1 MGVDVKP
8 CVCEA
13 DKLSQ
18 IEREEAKIIEDSC
31 EKVGDQWLMPYPWK
45 RDPKSLPD
53 NKVQAVKRLQA
64 TERRLAKSPEIAK
77 AYQQQFEEMNV
88 LKFARKLSDVEIK
101 DYKGPVHYVSHHE
114 VLRPEKKSTPIRI
127 VFNSSANFQ
136 GHCLNDYWMKG
147 PDLLNSLFRVILRF
161 RENAVAISGDIS
173 KMYHRIL
180 IPERDQH
187 VNRFL
192 WRNME
197 TNRDPDVY
205 VKTILTFGDK
215 PAPAMAQIALRKTAE
230 QEIDVHPEAAETL
243 KKNTYMDD
251 ICDSVTSLEKAE
263 KLTDE
268 LDTVLA
274 KGGFKVKGWVSN
286 CLEMRNVNQREQN
299 FKVFEGASE
308 EKVLGVIWN
317 NSEDTFSFVVKLY
330 FLRFMPGTIPQQ
342 VPLKLTKRMILSQI
356 ARIYYPV
363 GFTAAFLTKPK
374 LVCNSYG
381 KRD

>member
-1 MGVDVKP
+1 M
-8 CVCEA
+8 
-13 DKLSQ
+13 
-18 IEREEAKIIEDSC
+18 
-31 EKVGDQWLMPYPWK
+31 
-45 RDPKSLPD
+45 
-53 NKVQAVKRLQA
+53 KRLQA
-64 TERRLAKSPEIAK
+64 TEWRLAKSPELAK
-77 AYQQQFEEMNV
+77 AYQQQFEEMNA
-88 LKFARKLSDVEIK
+88 LQFARKLSDVEIK

-147 PDLLNSLFRVILRF
+147 PDLLNSLFRVILHF

-187 VNRFL
+187 VYRFL

-197 TNRDPDVY
+197 TNRDPNVY
-205 VKTILTFGDK
+205 VKTVLTFGDK
-215 PAPAMAQIALRKTAE
+215 PAPSMAQITLRKTAE
-230 QEIDVHPEAAETL
+230 QKIEVHPEAAETL
-243 KKNTYMDD
+243 KRDTYMDD

-268 LDTVLA
+268 LDIVLA
-274 KGGFKVKGWVSN
+274 KGGFKVKGWVLN
-286 CLEMRNVNQREQN
+286 CLEMRNVNQSEQS

-317 NSEDTFSFVVKLY
+317 NSGDTFSFLVKLD
-330 FLRFMPGTIPQQ
+330 FSRFMPGTIPHS
-342 VPLKLTKRMILSQI
+342 RFHLS
-356 ARIYYPV
+356 
-363 GFTAAFLTKPK
+363 
-374 LVCNSYG
+374 
-381 KRD
+381 

>member
-1 MGVDVKP
+1 
-8 CVCEA
+8 
-13 DKLSQ
+13 
-18 IEREEAKIIEDSC
+18 
-31 EKVGDQWLMPYPWK
+31 
-45 RDPKSLPD
+45 
-53 NKVQAVKRLQA
+53 
-64 TERRLAKSPEIAK
+64 
-77 AYQQQFEEMNV
+77 
-88 LKFARKLSDVEIK
+88 
-101 DYKGPVHYVSHHE
+101 
-114 VLRPEKKSTPIRI
+114 
-127 VFNSSANFQ
+127 
-136 GHCLNDYWMKG
+136 MKG
-147 PDLLNSLFRVILRF
+147 PDLLNSLVRVILCF

-187 VNRFL
+187 VHHFL

-215 PAPAMAQIALRKTAE
+215 SAPAMAQIALRKTAE

-286 CLEMRNVNQREQN
+286 CLEMRNVNQSEQS

-317 NSEDTFSFVVKLY
+317 NSEDAFSFVVKLD
-330 FLRFMPGTIPQQ
+330 FSRFMPGT
-342 VPLKLTKRMILSQI
+342 THR
-356 ARIYYPV
+356 R
-363 GFTAAFLTKPK
+363 FH
-374 LVCNSYG
+374 
-381 KRD
+381 